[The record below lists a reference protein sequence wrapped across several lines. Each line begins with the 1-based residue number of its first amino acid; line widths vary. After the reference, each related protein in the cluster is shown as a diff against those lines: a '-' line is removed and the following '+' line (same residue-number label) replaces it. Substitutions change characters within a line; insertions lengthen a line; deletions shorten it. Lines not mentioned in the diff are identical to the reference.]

1 MFCSNCGKSIDDKAA
16 VCIHCGAPT
25 RNFSAN
31 GKAPVDPNEPA
42 DKLMIIVSVILPIVG
57 IILGIMEKNN
67 GKIRAGSAYLKTGI
81 ISAIC
86 ITAFTLLVVFLT
98 TILPLILVLFLGV
111 GMSAAES
118 ASQAHSS
125 HAVFVPAVLSFFS
138 AV

>member
-57 IILGIMEKNN
+57 IILGIMEK
-67 GKIRAGSAYLKTGI
+67 
-81 ISAIC
+81 
-86 ITAFTLLVVFLT
+86 ITVRYVQEAHTSK
-98 TILPLILVLFLGV
+98 PVLFPRYALRRLP
-111 GMSAAES
+111 
-118 ASQAHSS
+118 
-125 HAVFVPAVLSFFS
+125 FWWCF
-138 AV
+138 